1 MIKSELIERVA
12 KSTGV
17 TKADTKM
24 MVNAVFDAITE
35 ELRSGS
41 DVKLSGFGAFRTTVI
56 DEHDGLL
63 PSGETIKMGKNKRIR
78 FKPSKEMRDKVN
90 GA

>member
-1 MIKSELIERVA
+1 MTKSQLVEHVA

-17 TKADTKM
+17 TKMDTRM
-24 MVNAVFDAITE
+24 MVDAVFDAITE
-35 ELRSGS
+35 ELKTGG

-90 GA
+90 KE